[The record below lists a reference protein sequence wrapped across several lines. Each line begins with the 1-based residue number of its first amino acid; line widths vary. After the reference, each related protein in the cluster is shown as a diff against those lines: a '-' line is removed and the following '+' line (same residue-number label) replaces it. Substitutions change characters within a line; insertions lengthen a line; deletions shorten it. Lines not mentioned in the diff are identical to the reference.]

1 MQYRAGRSG
10 ACMSLCKVRRSGT
23 TPQWLAEAMSLRNVM
38 RDDRLATETK
48 ASHRQPSKIK

>member
-1 MQYRAGRSG
+1 MQYRTGRSG